1 MIQTISRS
9 STKKWE
15 WRSKEMG
22 MEVYWI
28 WIHSGASEMGISY
41 AWILA

>member
-1 MIQTISRS
+1 MNDPDHLQIQY
-9 STKKWE
+9 
-15 WRSKEMG
+15 KEMG

-28 WIHSGASEMGISY
+28 WIHSGASERGISY